1 MPIRC
6 KLPQEMASEIKCE
19 EVLWELSSYLDG
31 DLPTD
36 LRARIAH
43 HLKGCDSCAHVFNE
57 TRVVVEALGNEQL
70 MDVPNGYSQRLYGKL
85 RAQLDSGHRTIVP
98 EPNEIPLGITDDQV
112 ELGSHLIYFWQSDD
126 EFDCGVRFLEPG
138 LRGQDH
144 CVVFGHEEA
153 TGTVFRTLASKG
165 FDIPALMEQR
175 RITLLRRESPAPSTL
190 SDIADVF
197 QAAVRVGAPAIR
209 YLGNL
214 GFGQAPLPGSGIDDV
229 LELEAKVTALAKRF
243 PAVVVCMYDV
253 NTLPGRL
260 ILKGGFQT
268 HPLALC
274 GDHLTHNP
282 YYVPERD
289 FLNSLRPAQ

>member
-1 MPIRC
+1 
-6 KLPQEMASEIKCE
+6 MASDIKCE
-19 EVLWELSSYLDG
+19 EVLWGLSSYLEG
-31 DLPTD
+31 DIAAD
-36 LRARIAH
+36 LRARISH
-43 HLKGCDSCAHVFNE
+43 HLKRCEHCAQVFDE

-70 MDVPNGYSQRLYGKL
+70 MDVPKGYSQRLYGRLK
-85 RAQLDSGHRTIVP
+85 AQLSSGNRVTAEAPI
-98 EPNEIPLGITDDQV
+98 EIPLGITKDLV
-112 ELGSHLIYFWQSDD
+112 ELGSHLIYFWQSES
-126 EFDCGVRFLEPG
+126 EFDYGVRFLEPG

-144 CVVFGHEEA
+144 CVVFGHKEA
-153 TGTVFRTLASKG
+153 TDKAFRTLASKG
-165 FDIPALMEQR
+165 FDIPALIERR
-175 RITLLRRESPAPSTL
+175 RITLLRREAPAPTTL

-197 QAAVRVGAPAIR
+197 EAAVRVGAPAIR

-268 HPLALC
+268 HPLAVC

-289 FLNSLRPAQ
+289 FLSSLRPAQ